1 MPHETLTIRETK
13 AVQGYFTALLPFHY
27 PRAPSSSLGFTKKPE
42 RLREGANQVTKDV
55 IRETHFSTSHSGPGG
70 VTKVLSPAVFVVCLV
85 RCAVNGFLHHAL
97 THHPHSPATISGVR
111 ASYTVNGAPVHTR
124 ALQSLCRGY
133 RPAPPC
139 CILQQAC
146 LHLGL
151 VQSNTMSTRLSAHAA
166 SSGSTSVTC
175 PITAAA
181 S

>member
-1 MPHETLTIRETK
+1 MPHETLLER
-13 AVQGYFTALLPFHY
+13 LLPCYHFITPV
-27 PRAPSSSLGFTKKPE
+27 PRPHPLASLKKSE
-42 RLREGANQVTKDV
+42 RLREGANQVTKGV
-55 IRETHFSTSHSGPGG
+55 IRETHF
-70 VTKVLSPAVFVVCLV
+70 LPAILDPVVSLLYRRCSWCALV

-97 THHPHSPATISGVR
+97 THYPHSPATISGVH
-111 ASYTVNGAPVHTR
+111 ANYTVNGAPVHTR